1 MSEKDSYCHRFRF
14 DRPIRLAT
22 DNVMGYPTQPEF
34 NPVPPPIEGYFLLL
48 DGTNFLLLDGENLT
62 LL

>member
-1 MSEKDSYCHRFRF
+1 MSERDSYCHGLKLDKWVR
-14 DRPIRLAT
+14 IAT
-22 DNVMGYPTQPEF
+22 DNVSGQVIKPEF

-48 DGTNFLLLDGENLT
+48 DNTNFLLLDGENLT